1 MATPKVVNISP
12 AEGETFDPEEPIV
25 FGVRDAEN
33 LVVSGSVYG
42 FATFSKYGYRANET
56 EELPLDD
63 PFAFEV
69 FNDALPVPR
78 PSLRADVQ
86 DDGDVLA
93 ISSSTSSASAN
104 TLFLYAPVSYRV
116 PTGAEIRFRA
126 PLSSPV
132 VAGAADY
139 QNNTHYIGVHAGFVH
154 WPSQTGVFIMF
165 CDDAGTKYVE
175 VSGVSDADGD
185 REVPTRY
192 YIDWSNF
199 ITFRIFFDA
208 SRYVGKAVVLIT
220 DETTKLETKIFSEN
234 ISDLGTFISTA
245 RIGGRD
251 VSSTPDGV
259 TALVGIDY
267 ERAASIEVSHI
278 LVESHGE
285 VLVAAGG
292 VAYRQTGVA
301 QASGVIAAQLRSDVV
316 MMRRSPLTWLT
327 SIDQIVIEG
336 AVTEDSRLRS
346 EEPQLEAGNWLVF
359 LRGRPQQQVHTGSY
373 NTGMGF
379 DVSDGTNICQF
390 RFLNKDEPEFGI
402 FTADISSN
410 QLLSDNYTKSAF
422 PWDSADSEILAVSFD
437 RNVEAVITSDISSVS
452 LSSWPISL
460 AYPTILSDSA
470 QNPRFDLGVLDQQ
483 KAIDEDSGV
492 EFTGFF
498 TIENFVFMPLY
509 EYTTDIT
516 TWTGHGTHDFYYKTI
531 PSKEFVPNASGITV
545 LVRATIGDITDQF
558 GQINP
563 VRMPSA
569 ALIAIPV
576 TSTTFVQLQFVT
588 SEDGSE
594 TFVFV
599 SQDAQ
604 DYKEVLN
611 PTSEVGRLISA
622 QVDPTTEH
630 FYLLCYQPGLG
641 LRLYIDFEETP
652 RIFIPWEDVG
662 VAAKADLDSVLSG
675 ISVAVGSIPTLKF
688 GSDFNSM
695 AVTVTFAA
703 VSVGSGYDYRVQ
715 LGTSR
720 SDLESKVYSADA
732 NVFLTFTDTDP

>member
-12 AEGETFDPEEPIV
+12 AEGETFDPVEPIV

-42 FATFSKYGYRANET
+42 FATFSKYGYRADET

-69 FNDALPVPR
+69 FSDALPVPR
-78 PSLRADVQ
+78 PLLRADVE

-93 ISSSTSSASAN
+93 ISSSTTSPSAN

-116 PTGAEIRFRA
+116 PTGAEIRFRV
-126 PLSSPV
+126 SSP
-132 VAGAADY
+132 AAPAAADY
-139 QNNTHYIGVHAGFVH
+139 QSNTDYIGVHAGFVH

-175 VSGVSDADGD
+175 VSGVSDAAGL

-192 YIDWSNF
+192 DIDWSDF
-199 ITFRIFFDA
+199 STFRIFFDA

-220 DETTKLETKIFSEN
+220 DETTKIETEIFSEN

-251 VSSTPDGV
+251 VSSTSDGV
-259 TALVGIDY
+259 TAFVGIDY

-437 RNVEAVITSDISSVS
+437 GNVEAVITSDISSAS

-460 AYPTILSDSA
+460 VYPTVLSDSA

-483 KAIDEDSGV
+483 KAIDEDTGV
-492 EFTGFF
+492 EFTGFL

-509 EYTTDIT
+509 EYTSDIT
-516 TWTGHGTHDFYYKTI
+516 TWTSHGTHDFYYKTI
-531 PSKEFVPNASGITV
+531 PSEEFVPNASGITV

-641 LRLYIDFEETP
+641 LRLFIDFAETP
-652 RIFIPWEDVG
+652 SIFIPWEDVG

-695 AVTVTFAA
+695 AVTVTLAA

>member
-12 AEGETFDPEEPIV
+12 AEGETFDPVEPIV

-42 FATFSKYGYRANET
+42 FATFSKYGYRADET

-69 FNDALPVPR
+69 FSDALPVPR
-78 PSLRADVQ
+78 PLLRADVE

-93 ISSSTSSASAN
+93 ISSSTTSPSAN

-116 PTGAEIRFRA
+116 PTGAEIRFRV
-126 PLSSPV
+126 SSP
-132 VAGAADY
+132 AAPAAADY
-139 QNNTHYIGVHAGFVH
+139 QSNAHYIGVHAGFVH

-175 VSGVSDADGD
+175 VSGVSDAAGL

-192 YIDWSNF
+192 DIDWSDF
-199 ITFRIFFDA
+199 STFRIFFDA

-220 DETTKLETKIFSEN
+220 DETTKVETEIFSEN

-251 VSSTPDGV
+251 VSSTSDGV
-259 TALVGIDY
+259 TAFVGIDY

-292 VAYRQTGVA
+292 IAYGQRGVA
-301 QASGVIAAQLRSDVV
+301 QASGVIAAQLRSDVE

-327 SIDQIVIEG
+327 SVDQIVIEG

-390 RFLNKDEPEFGI
+390 RFLNKDEPELGI

-437 RNVEAVITSDISSVS
+437 ENVEAVITSDISSAS

-460 AYPTILSDSA
+460 VYPTVLSDSA

-483 KAIDEDSGV
+483 KAIDEDTGV
-492 EFTGFF
+492 EFTGFL

-509 EYTTDIT
+509 EYTSDIT
-516 TWTGHGTHDFYYKTI
+516 TWTSHGTHDFYYITI
-531 PSKEFVPNASGITV
+531 PPKEFVPNTSGITV

-563 VRMPSA
+563 VRMPSP

-576 TSTTFVQLQFVT
+576 TSSTFVQMQFVT

-641 LRLYIDFEETP
+641 LRLFIDFAETP
-652 RIFIPWEDVG
+652 SIFIPWEDVG

-695 AVTVTFAA
+695 AVTVTLAA